1 MVSICQNPCYLPSCV
16 HRALPES
23 VCNAGPYLIRI
34 EFLHSLS
41 LFSIC
46 STFYEDWA
54 FVMDEERSS
63 MLPTMAAGKLG
74 QGQGCGA
81 GGPVKPGE
89 QRCCLGV
96 NV

>member
-1 MVSICQNPCYLPSCV
+1 MHGHFGIDRHELCREPCEGIVWLTDAENDGS
-16 HRALPES
+16 E
-23 VCNAGPYLIRI
+23 
-34 EFLHSLS
+34 HSLS
-41 LFSIC
+41 FFSIC

-89 QRCCLGV
+89 QRRCLGV